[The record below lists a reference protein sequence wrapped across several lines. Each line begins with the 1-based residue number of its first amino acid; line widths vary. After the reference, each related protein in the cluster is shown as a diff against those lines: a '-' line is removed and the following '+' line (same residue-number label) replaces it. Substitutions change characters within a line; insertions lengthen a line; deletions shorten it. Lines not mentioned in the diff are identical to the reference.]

1 MNAAVAGVFLH
12 GSAADVLY
20 DERGIGF
27 LASEVADMI
36 PFAASRHLLG
46 K

>member
-1 MNAAVAGVFLH
+1 MHAAVAGVFLH
-12 GSAADVLY
+12 GSSADTLY
-20 DERGIGF
+20 NARGVGF

-36 PFAASRHLLG
+36 PSTIAGHLH